1 MKKTNRFLA
10 LFLALTMLLT
20 GSLTSALAVTSDAD
34 GEIVVWLRRDP
45 DGVGAING
53 LDGSEPGAPYYEY
66 FQEEL
71 PNLKINVVV
80 NKGWGDLINAI
91 AAGDAPDVFFWEG
104 QIPNGLIDIVG
115 QSLAEPLD
123 EYIAN
128 DPDFVNNYIPN
139 VFEGHKLDGKL
150 YALPFD
156 VMPYGVLANLD
167 VFDKTNTPYPSENWT
182 IDEFVETTKKL
193 TNKSDPT
200 NKTVGIARNIDEQDY
215 IRILSM
221 FFVAYGVKGY
231 SEVDGERYSNLSEDN
246 AAYDAIEK
254 YLEVQGNNYACTFTK
269 EERDAMG
276 LDNDIWDIDWQKGVA
291 GTFPGVSSWAILVDS
306 ETNELRF
313 PQAFYAAPSGPAGSG
328 ADLNVISYSM
338 YAGSKN
344 KDAAWQFLKAITSEE
359 FRENAYSL
367 DANGEKAY
375 PFRYDENMKKFSGY
389 GIAPFDTDYTLSE
402 TLQPLYDG
410 LRAAANNAILVPMQ
424 ADKMVELTRAVD
436 KGEKQLA
443 DALKEYDEWV
453 NANARHIFTNAK

>member
-1 MKKTNRFLA
+1 MKMSKRFLA
-10 LFLALTMLLT
+10 LFLALSLLIV
-20 GSLTSALAVTSDAD
+20 GGATSALAVTSETE
-34 GEIVVWLRRDP
+34 GEVTIWLRRDP
-45 DGVGAING
+45 EGAGAVNG

-71 PNLKINVVV
+71 PNIKINVVV
-80 NKGWGDLINAI
+80 NKGWGELVNAI
-91 AAGDAPDVFFWEG
+91 AAGDAPDLFFWEG
-104 QIPNGLIDIVG
+104 QIPNGLINIVG

-123 EYIAN
+123 DYIAN
-128 DPDFVNNYIPN
+128 DPDFVNNFIPAI
-139 VFEGHKLDGKL
+139 FEGHKLDGKL

-156 VMPYGVLANLD
+156 VMPYGIMANLD
-167 VFDKTNTPYPSENWT
+167 VFDKTNTPYPSADWT
-182 IDEFVETTKKL
+182 IDDFIATAKSL

-200 NKTVGIARNIDEQDY
+200 NKTVGVARNIDEQDY

-231 SEVDGERYSNLSEDN
+231 TEVDGVRVSNLADDPN
-246 AAYDAIEK
+246 AFDAIEK

-269 EERDAMG
+269 EERDALG
-276 LDNDIWDIDWQKGVA
+276 LDNDIWDIDWSAGVA
-291 GTFPGVSSWAILVDS
+291 GTFPGVSSWAIQTDPAGGLK
-306 ETNELRF
+306 F
-313 PQAFYAAPSGPAGSG
+313 PQAFYPAPSGPAGAG

-344 KDAAWQFLKAITSEE
+344 KEAAWEVLKAITSEA
-359 FRENAYSL
+359 FRQNAYSL
-367 DANGEKAY
+367 NEAGEKVY
-375 PFRYDENMKKFSGY
+375 PFRYDENMAKFAGY
-389 GIAPFDTDYTLSE
+389 GIAPFDSEYKLSD

-410 LRAAANNAILVPMQ
+410 FRDAANNAILVPMQ

-453 NANARHIFTNAK
+453 NANAPHIFDHAK